1 MTEASP
7 RAHTAAGCACGALRW
22 EGLRIGLVG
31 PLPPPEGGMANQTRQ
46 LARLLAAEGASVEL
60 VRVNAAWRPAWIGRV
75 RGVRALARLLPYL
88 GALWRCAGRVRLFHV
103 MANSGWSWHLFAA
116 PAVWIARVRGIP
128 AVVNYRGGEA
138 PAFLDRSARSVRATM
153 RRAGALAVPS
163 SFLREVF
170 ERHGMPAV
178 IVANVVDL
186 ERFRYRE
193 RAASRTPRLV
203 VARNLEPL
211 YDIATAIRA
220 FALVRAQF
228 PGARL
233 AVAGSGPELVRL
245 RDVARGLSVADAVEF
260 TGRLD
265 PQWMAALYD
274 RCDLMLN
281 PSLADNMPNS
291 VLEALACGLPVVST
305 DVGGVPHIVR
315 EGVHALLV
323 PPGDAEAMARAAL
336 RLLRDRELAARIAR
350 DGRREV
356 EQYAWPCV
364 RERLAALYRGV
375 LMSGEARVTP
385 GRAGTRDNAG
395 GAAGSP

>member
-1 MTEASP
+1 MTNDSCSGTFAAS
-7 RAHTAAGCACGALRW
+7 AAGGDPKW
-22 EGLRIGLVG
+22 TNLRIGLVG

-46 LARLLAAEGASVEL
+46 LARLLAAEGAGVEL
-60 VRVNAAWRPAWIGRV
+60 VQVNAPWRPAWIGRIK
-75 RGVRALARLLPYL
+75 GVRALARLLPYL
-88 GALWRCAGRVRLFHV
+88 VALWRCAGRVRLFHV

-116 PAVWIARVRGIP
+116 PAVWIARARGIP

-138 PAFLDRSARSVRATM
+138 PAFLDRAARSVRATM

-193 RAASRTPRLV
+193 RAPAEAPRLV

-220 FALVRAQF
+220 LALVRAQF

-233 AVAGSGPELVRL
+233 AVAGSGPELERL
-245 RDVARGLSVADAVEF
+245 RVLARTLSIADAVEF
-260 TGRLD
+260 TGRLE
-265 PQWMAALYD
+265 PQRMASLYD

-305 DVGGVPHIVR
+305 HVGGVPHIVR
-315 EGVHALLV
+315 DGVHALLV
-323 PPGDAEAMARAAL
+323 PPGDAGAMAGAAL
-336 RLLRDRELAARIAR
+336 RLLRDRTLAARIAQA
-350 DGRREV
+350 GRREV

-364 RERLAALYRGV
+364 RERLGALYRGV
-375 LMSGEARVTP
+375 LTSCEARVTP
-385 GRAGTRDNAG
+385 ARASSRDNA
-395 GAAGSP
+395 